1 MSVCSGCKNPDAV
14 RTIYVCGKGE
24 TCEKCGGHRL
34 AFGKEKNTGFMF
46 KGKLLSKSRNS
57 KLKKQGRTEYRG
69 DGIDEVRG
77 RDT

>member
-1 MSVCSGCKNPDAV
+1 MICGGCGNKEAV
-14 RTIYVCGKGE
+14 RTIYVLGKGE
-24 TCEKCGGHRL
+24 VCEKCGGHGL
-34 AFGKEKNTGFMF
+34 GFGKEKTTGFMF
-46 KGKLLSKSRNS
+46 KGKLLNKAKNS